1 MFSSLS
7 IGNTTV
13 NDQFNSIFNQ
23 GNRTMEIRKLDPS
36 NPEDAKLLNT
46 LDDELY
52 QGDDESDYD
61 DDDGLYQGDD
71 IEYDGDYEDDHEIE
85 DDMDDD
91 EHRIDYI
98 NKLNER

>member
-1 MFSSLS
+1 
-7 IGNTTV
+7 
-13 NDQFNSIFNQ
+13 
-23 GNRTMEIRKLDPS
+23 MEIRKLDPS